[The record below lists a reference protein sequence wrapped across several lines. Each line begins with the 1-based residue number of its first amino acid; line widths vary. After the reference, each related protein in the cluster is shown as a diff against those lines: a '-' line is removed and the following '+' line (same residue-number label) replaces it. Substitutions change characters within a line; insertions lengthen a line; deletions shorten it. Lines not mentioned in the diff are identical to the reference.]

1 MIKILHTEPFL
12 PLGKAIPKPAPAAP
26 KAVEIKPGIW
36 QAPDGKLETRDPTPM
51 VITPI
56 PAPSSN
62 LAEVCAEAVRQL
74 EAVCGTALIGFK
86 PAETPL
92 PVVPNALGDG
102 WIAWC
107 GGECPIQG
115 SQAGTYQV
123 QLKNGEVENG
133 VNPDGRY
140 PAQQYGWRCGV
151 DGGPYSVVAYRLIP

>member
-26 KAVEIKPGIW
+26 QAREIKPGIW

-86 PAETPL
+86 PAATPL
-92 PVVPNALGDG
+92 PVVPNSLGDG
-102 WIAWC
+102 WIAWG
-107 GGECPIQG
+107 GGECPIPDAKGGEYEIRWCDQRVDV
-115 SQAGTYQV
+115 SRWS
-123 QLKNGEVENG
+123 LKLCAANLS
-133 VNPDGRY
+133 
-140 PAQQYGWRCGV
+140 GWREGC
-151 DGGPYSVVAYRLIP
+151 VVAYRLIP

>member
-1 MIKILHTEPFL
+1 MIKILHTEPFQ
-12 PLGKAIPKPAPAAP
+12 PLGPAIPKPAPAAP

-102 WIAWC
+102 WIDHD
-107 GGECPIQG
+107 GSPCPVAKGTLLQVRLRNGLVKDAAALEMFGFG
-115 SQAGTYQV
+115 S
-123 QLKNGEVENG
+123 
-133 VNPDGRY
+133 
-140 PAQQYGWRCGV
+140 AQQWV
-151 DGGPYSVVAYRLIP
+151 DDTYPEDTIVAYRLIP

>member
-1 MIKILHTEPFL
+1 
-12 PLGKAIPKPAPAAP
+12 
-26 KAVEIKPGIW
+26 VQIKPGIW

-86 PAETPL
+86 PAEAPL

-102 WIAWC
+102 WIAWG
-107 GGECPIQG
+107 GGECCPVQSGAAIEVRMREQDHYSG
-115 SQAGTYQV
+115 SKGYDFTSHARRHFWR
-123 QLKNGEVENG
+123 NDG
-133 VNPDGRY
+133 VGNDI
-140 PAQQYGWRCGV
+140 
-151 DGGPYSVVAYRLIP
+151 VAYRLIP

>member
-26 KAVEIKPGIW
+26 QAREIKPGIW

-62 LAEVCAEAVRQL
+62 LAEVCAEAIRQL

-92 PVVPNALGDG
+92 PVVPNSLCGPEVGDRVVV
-102 WIAWC
+102 I
-107 GGECPIQG
+107 
-115 SQAGTYQV
+115 
-123 QLKNGEVENG
+123 NGPSVKRFANWFKVGDTG
-133 VNPDGRY
+133 VVNY
-140 PAQQYGWRCGV
+140 V
-151 DGGPYSVVAYRLIP
+151 DGHCAMIKFDGSGKSWAANYHDIAAT

>member
-1 MIKILHTEPFL
+1 MNEDFAR
-12 PLGKAIPKPAPAAP
+12 PLGPAIPKPPPAAP
-26 KAVEIKPGIW
+26 KSVEIKPGIW

-92 PVVPNALGDG
+92 PVVPNAVGSCWVEHDGVTPPADLSLQYDLVYSTYGQVRSCEGQAVYASIFVTRDG
-102 WIAWC
+102 WQI
-107 GGECPIQG
+107 I
-115 SQAGTYQV
+115 
-123 QLKNGEVENG
+123 
-133 VNPDGRY
+133 RY
-140 PAQQYGWRCGV
+140 RI
-151 DGGPYSVVAYRLIP
+151 SVPQ